1 MARRRDLLVP
11 YKESAAHLPGSTTDA
26 AGLFQ
31 TLALGVEHIM
41 SGTSGPAEKAAI
53 TYNAASD
60 HFDNEPLSF
69 WARHGSRTVERLS
82 LPAGGVILDVGCG
95 TGASAIPAAELVG
108 PTGKVIGVDVAE
120 RLLEIARRKAEARAL
135 HNVEF
140 RFGDMRQLGFPEACF
155 DAVVCVFAIFFA
167 PDMAAQVRELW
178 RTVRPGG
185 SSPSRPGVRA
195 CRARFLAW
203 RTAVSKLRP
212 DLHSA
217 LNPWDRIADA
227 EALSRLFSESGIS
240 DEEVAAEDSAQ
251 RLRSPDDWW
260 SVVLGLGYRWAISQM
275 SPEVAEQA
283 RLMNREWIRAHNVTE
298 IETNGLFAVAE
309 SPENSSRGSMA

>member
-1 MARRRDLLVP
+1 
-11 YKESAAHLPGSTTDA
+11 
-26 AGLFQ
+26 
-31 TLALGVEHIM
+31 M

-185 SSPSRPGVRA
+185 KLAITTWGPRMFEPGSS
-195 CRARFLAW
+195 AW

-240 DEEVAAEDSAQ
+240 DAEVAAEDSAQ

-260 SVVLGLGYRWAISQM
+260 SVVLGSGYRWAISQM

-283 RLMNREWIRAHNVTE
+283 RLMNRK
-298 IETNGLFAVAE
+298 
-309 SPENSSRGSMA
+309 